1 MLFRSFFEAMAA
13 ENICCNVHY
22 IPVYWHPYY
31 EKKLGYQKGICPNA
45 EKLYMEMMSLPIYY
59 SLTDQDVDDVIA
71 AVRKIVAYYRVG
83 EGESG

>member
-1 MLFRSFFEAMAA
+1 
-13 ENICCNVHY
+13 
-22 IPVYWHPYY
+22 
-31 EKKLGYQKGICPNA
+31 
-45 EKLYMEMMSLPIYY
+45 MSLPIYY